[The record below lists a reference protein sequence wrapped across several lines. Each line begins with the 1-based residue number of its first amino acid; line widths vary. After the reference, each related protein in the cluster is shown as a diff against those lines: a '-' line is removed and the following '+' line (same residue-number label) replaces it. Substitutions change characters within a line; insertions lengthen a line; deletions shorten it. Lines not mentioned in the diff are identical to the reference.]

1 MNNAGIT
8 GSGRVSPME
17 AVEQIPSS
25 VDRGAARVSAGVRVV
40 LAVETALN
48 AVTVQNAN
56 ELRKDG
62 ILVNAV
68 TPGYVDTELN
78 DHNGFMT
85 VAQGAAPI
93 VRLATIDDDG
103 PSGGFFSEAGSVPW

>member
-1 MNNAGIT
+1 
-8 GSGRVSPME
+8 ME
-17 AVEQIPSS
+17 AVDQIPSS

-40 LAVETALN
+40 LAVENGAERGHG
-48 AVTVQNAN
+48 AVPN